1 MGPCAPPSCGPT
13 CSVEGGARALYT
25 SNSAKLTVAG
35 NDIDFVRDLNFSQN
49 TLLGEV
55 FVAGRLA
62 PWGAF
67 TYTFMIPREDRGNG
81 VLTADLRVGNTL
93 FPIGSQA
100 AVKATL
106 TVHRWEAEAYP
117 VVGCNYRV
125 GGLLLGELL
134 VQHFRVETAT
144 AEDSKTYSRFL
155 MGIGGVGEFAPA
167 SNIFGK
173 LKAAWVFLDDQNGV
187 YLDGEG
193 KFFPDF
199 GSGGCG
205 AGGGVFSSCRPYVGA
220 GYRWRYSEWSKND
233 YTLTTSIHGPYAELG
248 VIF

>member
-1 MGPCAPPSCGPT
+1 
-13 CSVEGGARALYT
+13 
-25 SNSAKLTVAG
+25 VAG
-35 NDIDFVRDLNFSQN
+35 NDIDFVRDLNLLQN

-67 TYTFMIPREDRGNG
+67 TYTFMIPSEDRGNG
-81 VLTADLRVGNTL
+81 ILTADLHVGSTI

-100 AVKATL
+100 QLKTTL

-117 VVGCNYRV
+117 VVGCNYRA
-125 GGLLLGELL
+125 GGLLVGELL
-134 VQHFRVETAT
+134 VEHIRVETAV

-155 MGIGGVGEFAPA
+155 MGLGAVGEFAPA
-167 SNIFGK
+167 NNIFGR
-173 LKAAWVFLDDQNGV
+173 LKAAWMFLDDQNGV
-187 YLDGEG
+187 YLDAEG

-199 GSGGCG
+199 NTGGSCG
-205 AGGGVFSSCRPYVGA
+205 AGGGGLCSSCRCYVGA